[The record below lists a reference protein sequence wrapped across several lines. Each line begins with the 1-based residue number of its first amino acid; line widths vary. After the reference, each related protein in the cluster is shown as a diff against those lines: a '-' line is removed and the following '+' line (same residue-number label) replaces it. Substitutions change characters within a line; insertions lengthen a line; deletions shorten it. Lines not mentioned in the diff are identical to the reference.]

1 MVPADISPWKRGSS
15 RSSSRGVAP
24 IPAAFEL
31 RKFTS
36 LDGSSYRVHVVG
48 PRRRDG
54 LRGGT
59 RHGVDR
65 PVRQR
70 HGQRPV
76 RNEGRGRRFPRRWR
90 PRSRRSKRE
99 LAQKGLAGA
108 LGVLN
113 RRVPHRFTAV
123 YRLVGHAL
131 HNIATIDKHLHLDP
145 LDLKVVPLQDSFCQ
159 FVLRDGLFLTRDS
172 GTDPRLSG
180 HPYSGIVG
188 CYAGVRIRDREGQ
201 MAGTLC
207 HFDLDSFDLTDDE
220 YLLLDRAASLVRA
233 FLAA

>member
-1 MVPADISPWKRGSS
+1 MVPADITTLEARQFALLIQ
-15 RSSSRGVAP
+15 RSGGD
-24 IPAAFEL
+24 PAAFEL

-48 PRRRDG
+48 
-54 LRGGT
+54 RGGAT
-59 RHGVDR
+59 VYEAGNATAWTGQFASDMDNGLFGTKGEAAL
-65 PVRQR
+65 PV
-70 HGQRPV
+70 PV
-76 RNEGRGRRFPRRWR
+76 AAALAQVE
-90 PRSRRSKRE
+90 KE
-99 LAQKGLAGA
+99 LAHKGLAGA

-131 HNIATIDKHLHLDP
+131 HSIATIDKHLHLDP

-172 GTDPRLSG
+172 GTDPRLDG
-180 HPYSGIVG
+180 HPYGGIVG
-188 CYAGVRIRDREGQ
+188 CYAGVRIHDRQGQ

-207 HFDLDSFDLTDDE
+207 HFDLDSFDVTDDE
-220 YLLLDRAASLVRA
+220 YLLLDRAASLMSA
-233 FLAA
+233 FLAT

>member
-1 MVPADISPWKRGSS
+1 MVPADISPLEARQFALLIQ
-15 RSSSRGVAP
+15 RSGAD
-24 IPAAFEL
+24 PAAFEL

-48 PRRRDG
+48 
-54 LRGGT
+54 RGGAT
-59 RHGVDR
+59 VYEAEHATAWTGQFASDMDNGLFGTKGEAALPA
-65 PVRQR
+65 PVAAALTQ
-70 HGQRPV
+70 V
-76 RNEGRGRRFPRRWR
+76 E
-90 PRSRRSKRE
+90 KE

-220 YLLLDRAASLVRA
+220 YLLLDRAASLMRA
-233 FLAA
+233 FLAT